1 MSEQRRKKSSENN
14 KSDKQLL
21 DDLLSSDAFD
31 PEKLLDLPNNI
42 ENIKKKKK
50 TDGEGE
56 GEGDGEGGSGE
67 GQKVDWRKLAFG
79 GVECPLGPDEIERK
93 NQEALACITAIGAR
107 DLAKDKNTYPADKA
121 KSSIEK
127 GNVEVARM
135 HQSAGYEEQTSGPQA
150 NPNPLN

>member
-14 KSDKQLL
+14 KLNRQSY
-21 DDLLSSDAFD
+21 DDFLSSDAFD
-31 PEKLLDLPNNI
+31 PEKLIDLPNNI

-56 GEGDGEGGSGE
+56 GEGEGGSGE

-79 GVECPLGPDEIERK
+79 EVECPLGPDEIERK
-93 NQEALACITAIGAR
+93 NQEALACTTAIGAR
-107 DLAKDKNTYPADKA
+107 DLAQDKRTYPADKA

-135 HQSAGYEEQTSGPQA
+135 HQRADYDEQTNGPQA